1 VKRTG
6 LIDEVH
12 ELRGQLLACFCA
24 PQACH
29 GDILAACADSDDP
42 RRVLAGFIARY
53 RAVLG
58 IAEGQDVVDP
68 VLRARLEGKM
78 A

>member
-1 VKRTG
+1 
-6 LIDEVH
+6 
-12 ELRGQLLACFCA
+12 
-24 PQACH
+24 
-29 GDILAACADSDDP
+29 
-42 RRVLAGFIARY
+42 VLAGFIARY